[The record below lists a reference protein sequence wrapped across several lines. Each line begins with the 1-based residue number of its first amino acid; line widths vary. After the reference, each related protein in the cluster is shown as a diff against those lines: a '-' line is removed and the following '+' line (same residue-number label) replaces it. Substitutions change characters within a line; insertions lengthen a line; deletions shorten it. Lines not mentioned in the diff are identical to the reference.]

1 MRTHEQIVEFKHHAQ
16 KTYLHECKKCQGS
29 DPDCKCYED
38 YQVAV
43 SQYEA
48 CIPKDF
54 WNVDPEGID
63 HNKKVFVD
71 IIQKYVDGIHHAL
84 KKGYGF
90 ALLGS
95 NGVGKTYFIS
105 YVLSEAIKNGRT
117 AYYTTMPQLAYNIKC
132 GFDDIG
138 MRKRLEWYLTS
149 DFLAIDE
156 LGKEKFHKKEQK
168 TFIDT
173 EIERMMKNRCDDA
186 LPVILAANMN
196 AEQLFGSYGATIG
209 SIIMGKM
216 KMAAMKDG
224 DYRQKMAKSMNSE
237 MGYR

>member
-1 MRTHEQIVEFKHHAQ
+1 MRTHDQIKEFKHSAQ
-16 KTYLHECKKCQGS
+16 ETYLHKCKKCHGS
-29 DPDCKCYED
+29 DPDCRCYED
-38 YQVAV
+38 YLVAIQ
-43 SQYEA
+43 QYEA

-54 WNVDPEGID
+54 WNVDPKGID
-63 HNKKVFVD
+63 HNKRVFKEV
-71 IIQKYVDGIHHAL
+71 IQKYVDGIHVAL
-84 KKGYGF
+84 MKGYGF

-117 AYYTTMPQLAYNIKC
+117 AYYTTMPQLAHNIKS
-132 GFDDIG
+132 GFDDVEA
-138 MRKRLEWYLTS
+138 RKRLEWYLTS

-173 EIERMMKNRCDDA
+173 EIERLMKNRCDDA

-196 AEQLFGSYGATIG
+196 HDQLFSSYGATIG

-216 KMAAMKDG
+216 KMATMKDG
-224 DYRQKMAKSMNSE
+224 DYRVKMSKSMNAE
-237 MGYR
+237 MGYK